1 MTKSI
6 KKLAVVLLAVFIVT
20 ALFALTACKDNF
32 LEGIENVPQG
42 QMEFDFH
49 LDGNSRAS
57 TNPYIS
63 WTEQVDAE
71 QYLVQLSDKEDF
83 SALTESKTVT
93 APTTTVKRTLEH
105 NTIYYVRVFAMR
117 NVDGKVYAFAQNS
130 SSFTTIAVHDT
141 AAPDYSVT
149 RTIFDFE
156 DYTTESISELFPKND
171 SGDEMTCEIAEGAG
185 ANGSKG
191 LKLNYTKGDFGWG
204 ALMCNMLP
212 RDKKVWS
219 GTNGIRMWVKAGSK
233 EGATFSIKVGK
244 RGYQTWAAKFVIK
257 NPDGVYVTIPYSVME
272 DQGGGDGLWDLSG
285 MIRMQFTITGS
296 NSTIYIDDITIGS
309 DEEHS
314 VDTRA
319 LAAEGPQAGLLE
331 NFEDV
336 DVATLI
342 GANGRIKAQYMND
355 IAIVENDGG
364 HAMQFTTQVS
374 SAFFQMQNA
383 AYGLGGYGYGKVTG
397 FTMKVKLSKV
407 NADTDIRVK
416 FGSYL
421 NIYIGEYAINQAD
434 TVITVKIPFA
444 DFVLDEATSSGDL
457 DFTKV
462 NTLQIFFRNAAGATI
477 TVDDVGFYSE

>member
-1 MTKSI
+1 MTKSV
-6 KKLAVVLLAVFIVT
+6 KKLSVVLLAVFIVT

-63 WTEQVDAE
+63 WTAQADAE
-71 QYLVQLSDKEDF
+71 QYLVQLSDRQDF

-105 NTIYYVRVFAMR
+105 NTTYYVRVFAMR

-141 AAPDYSVT
+141 TAPDYSVT

-185 ANGSKG
+185 AKGSKG
-191 LKLNYTKGDFGWG
+191 LKLTYTKGSFGWG

-296 NSTIYIDDITIGS
+296 NSTVYIDDITIGS

-336 DVATLI
+336 DVATLT
-342 GANGRIKAQYMND
+342 GTNGRIKASYMND

-364 HAMQFTTQVS
+364 HAMQFTTQVAS
-374 SAFFQMQNA
+374 SYFQMQNA

-407 NADTDIRVK
+407 NANTDIRVK

-421 NIYIGEYAINQAD
+421 NIYIGEYVIDQAD
-434 TVITVKIPFA
+434 TEVTVKIPFA
-444 DFVLDEATSSGDL
+444 DFVLDEATSSGAL

>member
-1 MTKSI
+1 
-6 KKLAVVLLAVFIVT
+6 
-20 ALFALTACKDNF
+20 
-32 LEGIENVPQG
+32 
-42 QMEFDFH
+42 
-49 LDGNSRAS
+49 
-57 TNPYIS
+57 
-63 WTEQVDAE
+63 
-71 QYLVQLSDKEDF
+71 
-83 SALTESKTVT
+83 
-93 APTTTVKRTLEH
+93 
-105 NTIYYVRVFAMR
+105 
-117 NVDGKVYAFAQNS
+117 
-130 SSFTTIAVHDT
+130 
-141 AAPDYSVT
+141 
-149 RTIFDFE
+149 
-156 DYTTESISELFPKND
+156 
-171 SGDEMTCEIAEGAG
+171 
-185 ANGSKG
+185 
-191 LKLNYTKGDFGWG
+191 
-204 ALMCNMLP
+204 
-212 RDKKVWS
+212 
-219 GTNGIRMWVKAGSK
+219 MWVKAGSK
-233 EGATFSIKVGK
+233 EGAMFSIKVGK

-336 DVATLI
+336 DVAALT

-434 TVITVKIPFA
+434 TEITVKIPFA